1 MKSYQKVLVSVATI
15 VLCLLLIAGG
25 IAVYIG
31 RLFMPQVQ
39 AAQSITT
46 LFDACIPNY
55 RGSVYTMTYHGDY
68 GFDAFL
74 EAGGAASDEEMAT
87 FILQFL
93 SHGFAAG
100 TTGDIP
106 TVSRTECPGAPRSVG
121 AEKEVPYSCKLFRPS
136 SFILHLSS
144 TEEPHGCS
152 TIVRQTADGVMMGRN
167 YDFDHSGA
175 TMITIT
181 YPDNG
186 YASIATNSM
195 EFLGLPADWKPS
207 ENVMENMAAIAAIYV
222 PLDGMNEKGLCV
234 ADLIDL
240 DGEQVNQDTGKPD
253 LTTVS
258 GIRLLLDKAA
268 TVEEAIALLEQYDM
282 HSSIGFA
289 HHYAVSDTT
298 GRAVVI
304 EYVDG
309 KMVVNE
315 SPLCTNFNLCHARA
329 GREFDMQV
337 PGIPSA
343 VERMEK
349 LQATDE
355 ATSIVEALKEVSF
368 SDWTQWSI
376 LFDTRAKVA
385 NYYFHADFD
394 TVYPMMI
401 Q

>member
-1 MKSYQKVLVSVATI
+1 MKTYQKVLVSVATI

-25 IAVYIG
+25 IAVYVG

-46 LFDACIPNY
+46 LSNACIYVYPDESEIY
-55 RGSVYTMTYHGDY
+55 RGSVYTMTYRGDY

-74 EAGGAASDEEMAT
+74 EAGGATSDEEMAT

-93 SHGFAAG
+93 SHGFAG
-100 TTGDIP
+100 ETPKVSQTGN
-106 TVSRTECPGAPRSVG
+106 TS
-121 AEKEVPYSCKLFRPS
+121 AEG
-136 SFILHLSS
+136 
-144 TEEPHGCS
+144 EEPHGCS

-240 DGEQVNQDTGKPD
+240 DGEQVNQDTDKPD

-258 GIRLLLDKAA
+258 AIRLLLDKAA

-289 HHYAVSDTT
+289 HHYAICDTT
-298 GRAVVI
+298 GRAVVV
-304 EYVDG
+304 EYVGDE
-309 KMVVNE
+309 MVVNE
-315 SPLCTNFNLCHARA
+315 SSLCTNFNICHARN
-329 GREFDMQV
+329 GRDFNLSV
-337 PGIPSA
+337 PGLPSA

-349 LQATDE
+349 MQAMDNTTTIVDALE
-355 ATSIVEALKEVSF
+355 AVTF

-385 NYYFHADFD
+385 TYYFHAQFD
-394 TVYPMMI
+394 TVFPI
-401 Q
+401 VL

>member
-1 MKSYQKVLVSVATI
+1 MATV

-25 IAVYIG
+25 IAVYVG

-46 LFDACIPNY
+46 LSG
-55 RGSVYTMTYHGDY
+55 RVYTMTYRGDY

-87 FILQFL
+87 FIVQFL
-93 SHGFAAG
+93 SHGFAGG
-100 TTGDIP
+100 TTGDVP
-106 TVSRTECPGAPRSVG
+106 TVSRTVTNTPEEKR
-121 AEKEVPYSCKLFRPS
+121 AEEF
-136 SFILHLSS
+136 
-144 TEEPHGCS
+144 PHGCA
-152 TIVRQTADGVMMGRN
+152 TLVRQTADGVMMGRN

-222 PLDGMNEKGLCV
+222 PMDGMNEKGLCV

-258 GIRLLLDKAA
+258 AIRLLLDKAA
-268 TVEEAIALLEQYDM
+268 TIEEAIDLLEQYDM

-355 ATSIVEALKEVSF
+355 ATGIVEALKEVSF

-394 TVYPMMI
+394 TVFPI
-401 Q
+401 AL

>member
-1 MKSYQKVLVSVATI
+1 MKTYQKVLVSVATVI
-15 VLCLLLIAGG
+15 LCLLLIVGG
-25 IAVYIG
+25 IAVYVG

-46 LFDACIPNY
+46 LSD
-55 RGSVYTMTYHGDY
+55 RVYTMTYRGDY

-74 EAGGAASDEEMAT
+74 EAGGASSDEEMAT

-100 TTGDIP
+100 ATGDV
-106 TVSRTECPGAPRSVG
+106 TGDAGVSPAVMEVRSPCCTN
-121 AEKEVPYSCKLFRPS
+121 KE
-136 SFILHLSS
+136 
-144 TEEPHGCS
+144 EEEFPHGCS
-152 TIVRQTADGVMMGRN
+152 TLVRQTADGVMMGRN

-175 TMITIT
+175 TMITLT

-195 EFLGLPADWKPS
+195 EFLGLPANWKPS

-222 PLDGMNEKGLCV
+222 PMDGMNEKGLCV

-240 DGEQVNQDTGKPD
+240 DGEQVSQDTGKPD

-268 TVEEAIALLEQYDM
+268 TVEEAINLLEQYDM

-309 KMVVNE
+309 QMVVNE

-394 TVYPMMI
+394 TVFPI
-401 Q
+401 SL

>member
-1 MKSYQKVLVSVATI
+1 MKTYQKVLVSVATV

-25 IAVYIG
+25 IAVYVG
-31 RLFMPQVQ
+31 RLFMPQME

-46 LFDACIPNY
+46 LSDQ
-55 RGSVYTMTYHGDY
+55 VYTLTFRGDY

-74 EAGGAASDEEMAT
+74 AGGGASSDEEMAT
-87 FILQFL
+87 FIGQFL
-93 SHGFAAG
+93 SHGLMPASATVNEEI
-100 TTGDIP
+100 TTEG
-106 TVSRTECPGAPRSVG
+106 
-121 AEKEVPYSCKLFRPS
+121 EV
-136 SFILHLSS
+136 
-144 TEEPHGCS
+144 PHGCS
-152 TIVRQTADGVMMGRN
+152 TLVRQTAESVMMGRN
-167 YDFDHSGA
+167 YDFDHHGA
-175 TMITIT
+175 TMITLT

-195 EFLGLPADWKPS
+195 EFLGLPADWQPS
-207 ENVMENMAAIAAIYV
+207 ENAIENMAAIAAIYV
-222 PLDGMNEKGLCV
+222 PMDGMNEKGLCV

-240 DGEQVNQDTGKPD
+240 DGEQVNQDTDKPD
-253 LTTVS
+253 ITTVS

-289 HHYAVSDTT
+289 HHYAVCDTT

-304 EYVDG
+304 EYVNG
-309 KMVVNE
+309 EMVVNE
-315 SPLCTNFNLCHARA
+315 SPLCTNFNLCQARA
-329 GREFDMQV
+329 GRAFDMTV

-349 LQATDE
+349 IQSLDE
-355 ATSIVEALKEVSF
+355 TTSIADALKAVSF
-368 SDWTQWSI
+368 DDWTQWSI

-394 TVYPMMI
+394 TVFPI
-401 Q
+401 SL

>member
-1 MKSYQKVLVSVATI
+1 MKSYQKVLVSVATV

-25 IAVYIG
+25 IAVYVG

-46 LFDACIPNY
+46 LSN
-55 RGSVYTMTYHGDY
+55 RVYTMTYRGDY

-74 EAGGAASDEEMAT
+74 EAGGATSDEEMAT

-93 SHGFAAG
+93 SHGFVGG
-100 TTGDIP
+100 TTG
-106 TVSRTECPGAPRSVG
+106 EEGASPAVKNTIE
-121 AEKEVPYSCKLFRPS
+121 EKEA
-136 SFILHLSS
+136 
-144 TEEPHGCS
+144 EEFPHGCS
-152 TIVRQTADGVMMGRN
+152 TIVRLTADGVMMGRN

-240 DGEQVNQDTGKPD
+240 DGEQVNQDTDKPD

-258 GIRLLLDKAA
+258 AIRLLLDKAA

-376 LFDTRAKVA
+376 LFDTRAKIA

-394 TVYPMMI
+394 IVFPI
-401 Q
+401 AL

>member
-1 MKSYQKVLVSVATI
+1 MKSYQKVLASVATV

-25 IAVYIG
+25 IAVYVG
-31 RLFMPQVQ
+31 RLFMPQVH

-46 LFDACIPNY
+46 LSD
-55 RGSVYTMTYHGDY
+55 RVYTMTYRGDY

-74 EAGGAASDEEMAT
+74 ESGGAASDEEMAT

-93 SHGFAAG
+93 SHGFA
-100 TTGDIP
+100 GDTP
-106 TVSRTECPGAPRSVG
+106 KVSQTENTS
-121 AEKEVPYSCKLFRPS
+121 AEG
-136 SFILHLSS
+136 
-144 TEEPHGCS
+144 EEPHGCS
-152 TIVRQTADGVMMGRN
+152 TIVRQTPDGVMMGRN
-167 YDFDHSGA
+167 YDFDHHGA

-181 YPDNG
+181 YPNNG

-222 PLDGMNEKGLCV
+222 PMDGMNEKGLCV

-240 DGEQVNQDTGKPD
+240 DGEQVNQDTDKPD

-315 SPLCTNFNLCHARA
+315 SPLCTNFNLCQARA

-368 SDWTQWSI
+368 NDWTQWSI

-394 TVYPMMI
+394 TVFPI
-401 Q
+401 SL